1 MKHGFLILLHNNY
14 KQVRK
19 LIGLLDNKNS
29 YIFLHIDKKSNLSDK
44 DVDQFINAAHLA
56 HIIFV
61 DRVSVQWGGYSLV
74 QATLNLL
81 KKADEY
87 DLDYYH
93 LISGAD
99 LPLKSWKEFDD
110 YFEKRKGTQF
120 VSYVPEKYQK
130 DLQKRVRYYWL
141 FQEEIGSP
149 KKAIQQKDIYRIFLL
164 AIQRAFVFIQKVLGV
179 DRRKKN
185 RKISFRIG
193 SEWISI
199 TREFL
204 SYVVCKEQWIKE
216 TFKDTVCPD
225 EVFMT
230 TLLSNSRFSDKVLE
244 NQRYIDWGR
253 GNPYVFREVD
263 YNELLVCE
271 KMFARKFDETVDPQ
285 IVDKIYTSIHNL
297 NMTEG

>member
-1 MKHGFLILLHNNY
+1 MKTVN
-14 KQVRK
+14 
-19 LIGLLDNKNS
+19 
-29 YIFLHIDKKSNLSDK
+29 
-44 DVDQFINAAHLA
+44 
-56 HIIFV
+56 
-61 DRVSVQWGGYSLV
+61 
-74 QATLNLL
+74 
-81 KKADEY
+81 
-87 DLDYYH
+87 
-93 LISGAD
+93 
-99 LPLKSWKEFDD
+99 
-110 YFEKRKGTQF
+110 
-120 VSYVPEKYQK
+120 
-130 DLQKRVRYYWL
+130 WL

-204 SYVVCKEQWIKE
+204 SYVVGKEQWIKE
-216 TFKDTVCPD
+216 TFKDTLCPD